1 MHIVEWIQTRPS
13 KDVKWFSHEKL
24 DELNNARSDFSGF
37 LGKGVFLSEDKLS
50 RTVVTKWDSQDSS
63 EQFFLAFEELIEEC
77 NILTLVY
84 NQENGIT
91 LDRSSRAE

>member
-1 MHIVEWIQTRPS
+1 MYIVEWVQTRPS
-13 KDVKWFSHEKL
+13 KDVKWLAHEKL
-24 DELNNARSDFSGF
+24 DELNKTRSEFTGF
-37 LGKGVFLSEDKLS
+37 MGKSVSMTEDKLS
-50 RTVVTKWDSQDSS
+50 RTIITKWDSQNSS

-91 LDRSSRAE
+91 LDRSARAE